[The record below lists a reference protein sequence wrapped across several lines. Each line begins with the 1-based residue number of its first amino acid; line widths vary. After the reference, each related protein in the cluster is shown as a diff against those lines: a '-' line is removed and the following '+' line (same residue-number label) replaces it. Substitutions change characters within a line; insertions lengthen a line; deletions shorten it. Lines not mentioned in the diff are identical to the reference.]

1 MSLEVFYFLKLPIL
15 CGRTSPQKRSLT
27 SSRSADLSVMVSF
40 VVLCLS
46 CFSLQAPLQPTLL
59 FHAVSGCSASVFSFV
74 EKLENKNCVFVRQD
88 EGGRS
93 GEALGSGDETVP
105 SLPAGDRAAGGVRP
119 VGLQRQGETSIF
131 FFISRSSSSTIT
143 HPSSSSPWPLVF
155 LRVRS
160 WWGRKTARSS
170 RSGRRTRRPT
180 CCWTVTLGGES
191 GVWALIQ
198 PKISA
203 SQPATTPPSA
213 CGTSPTR
220 CIHTHVSDWSPGS
233 ESLGRR
239 CWMLGWR
246 RARNSRRC
254 CRFA

>member
-1 MSLEVFYFLKLPIL
+1 M
-15 CGRTSPQKRSLT
+15 
-27 SSRSADLSVMVSF
+27 ASF

-46 CFSLQAPLQPTLL
+46 CFSLQAPLQPNLL
-59 FHAVSGCSASVFSFV
+59 FRAVSSFSVFVFSFV
-74 EKLENKNCVFVRQD
+74 EKMENKNCVFVRQD

-93 GEALGSGDETVP
+93 SEALGSGDETMP
-105 SLPAGDRAAGGVRP
+105 SLPAGDRAAGGVRA
-119 VGLQRQGETSIF
+119 VGVQRQGETSTSF
-131 FFISRSSSSTIT
+131 PRSSSSAIT
-143 HPSSSSPWPLVF
+143 RPSSSSPRPLVF

-160 WWGRKTARSS
+160 WWGRKTAKSS

-203 SQPATTPPSA
+203 SRRATTPPSA

-220 CIHTHVSDWSPGS
+220 CIHTYVSDWSPGS
-233 ESLGRR
+233 LGRR
-239 CWMLGWR
+239 WWMLGWR